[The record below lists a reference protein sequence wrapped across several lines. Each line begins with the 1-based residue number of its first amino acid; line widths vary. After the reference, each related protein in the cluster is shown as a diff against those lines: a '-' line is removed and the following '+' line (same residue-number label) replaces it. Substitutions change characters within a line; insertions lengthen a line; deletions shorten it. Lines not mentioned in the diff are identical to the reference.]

1 MDYIEIM
8 KIGLLALDSKI
19 KNIAIEKIRLYHQ
32 TKNDVVEDFFPL
44 NKYDIVYIS
53 KIFNFTPNYE
63 YAINSKKIIIG
74 GSGFDI
80 KVKLPKEIEKMK
92 PKINY
97 GFITRGCIRN
107 CEFCI
112 VPSKEGKIYLE
123 SENLFYDFWDKKSK
137 EITIMDNNILA
148 MPDIF
153 FKTCKELKKQKIK
166 VDFNQGLDF
175 RLLTDD
181 ICNELKSI
189 KHKEYHFAF
198 DYIAYKNKII
208 ESINLLKKYGIKRNT
223 WYIYCSEKN
232 IFQDCLERANILKSN
247 NQNGFIQR
255 DINIYYDKRYIA
267 LAQWVNFHSWF
278 QKISFFQFILRNN
291 YFKYFSKEEH
301 KYIKDNQI

>member
-1 MDYIEIM
+1 M

-19 KNIAIEKIRLYHQ
+19 KNIAIEKIRLYYQ
-32 TKNDVVEDFFPL
+32 SKNIIAEDYNSFE
-44 NKYDIVYIS
+44 KYDIVYIS
-53 KIFNFTPNYE
+53 KIFNFTPE
-63 YAINSKKIIIG
+63 YPIYINSDKIIKG
-74 GSGFDI
+74 GSGYNI
-80 KVKLPKEIEKMK
+80 ETKLPQEIEKMK

-112 VPSKEGKIYLE
+112 VPRKEGKIYLE
-123 SENLFYDFWDKKSK
+123 SDNLFYDFWDKKSK
-137 EITIMDNNILA
+137 EIIIMDNNILA
-148 MPDIF
+148 MPQIF
-153 FKTCKELKKQKIK
+153 FDVCKELKKNKLK

-181 ICNELKSI
+181 ICNELKLI

-198 DYIAYKNKII
+198 DHIAYKNKII
-208 ESINLLKKYGIKRNT
+208 ESINLLKKYNIKRNT

-232 IFQDCLERANILKSN
+232 IFQDCLERANILKLN

-267 LAQWVNFHSWF
+267 LARWVNFHSWF
-278 QKISFFQFILRNN
+278 QKISFFQFIKDLRND
-291 YFKYFSKEEH
+291 YFKYFSKEEI

>member
-1 MDYIEIM
+1 M
-8 KIGLLALDSKI
+8 KIGLLSLDSKI

-32 TKNDVVEDFFPL
+32 SKKNIVEDYNSFE
-44 NKYDIVYIS
+44 KYDLVYIS
-53 KIFNFTPNYE
+53 KIFDFSPE
-63 YAINSKKIIIG
+63 YPICINSKKIIKG
-74 GSGFDI
+74 GSGYDI
-80 KVKLPKEIEKMK
+80 SSRLPYEINKMK
-92 PKINY
+92 PLINY

-112 VPSKEGKIYLE
+112 VPEKEGKIYIE

-137 EITIMDNNILA
+137 EIIIMDNNILA
-148 MPDIF
+148 MPEVF
-153 FKTCKELKKQKIK
+153 FEICKALKKEKIK

-175 RLLTDD
+175 RLLTDE

-208 ESINLLKKYGIKRNT
+208 ESINLLKKYDIKRNI
-223 WYIYCSEKN
+223 WYIYCNIKN
-232 IFQDCLERANILKSN
+232 TFQECLERANILKLN
-247 NQNGFIQR
+247 NQNGFVQR

-267 LAQWVNFHSWF
+267 FARWVNFHSWF
-278 QKISFFQFILRNN
+278 QKISFFQFIKDLRNN
-291 YFKYFSKEEH
+291 YLKYFSEEEI